1 MATFKNLKGLES
13 YLLTVLSEC
22 MNEVG
27 EKVETLM
34 KQHVDIDVYKKGE
47 DLGRN
52 YYYNHSKPPTPT
64 GQLRDSIIHSKA
76 EISGKVVS
84 TEVYNDPELMQNDP
98 STYLHGSNHWST
110 SDVRDMLPYL
120 INEGK
125 TGGLFGPVWENLKR
139 PYISNTFEELVDK
152 KLVKQWLKESLEK
165 RLGKGNVK

>member
-1 MATFKNLKGLES
+1 MATFKNLKELENH
-13 YLLTVLSEC
+13 LLTVLAEC

-34 KQHVDIDVYKKGE
+34 KQHVQTDVYDEGTRR
-47 DLGRN
+47 GRN
-52 YYYNHSKPPTPT
+52 YYYDGKNEPT
-64 GQLRDSIIHSKA
+64 GQLQESVIHSKA
-76 EISGKVVS
+76 EISGKAVS
-84 TEVYNDPELMQNDP
+84 TEVYNDPDLMQNDP
-98 STYLHGSNHWST
+98 STYLHGSNYWST

-152 KLVKQWLKESLEK
+152 QLVKQWLKESLEK